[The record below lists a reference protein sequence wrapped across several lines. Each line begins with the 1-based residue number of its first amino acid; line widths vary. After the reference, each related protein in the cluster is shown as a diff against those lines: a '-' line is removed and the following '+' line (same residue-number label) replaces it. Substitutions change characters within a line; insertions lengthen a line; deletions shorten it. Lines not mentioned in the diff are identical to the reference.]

1 MIRERPKCEYRHR
14 QQQNIPGV
22 RFGRRFGSQD
32 GLVTLL
38 HGVLQLDDV
47 LVTGPQVMLDDLLG
61 RAKSLET
68 DTSCLE
74 ESA

>member
-14 QQQNIPGV
+14 KQQNVSGV
-22 RFGRRFGSQD
+22 QFSRSLGSQD
-32 GLVTLL
+32 GLLTLL